1 MASWIWRFHLKTKP
15 HFRIMFFL
23 QPGILMASPLFVVS
37 WTDPWLHG
45 HHHTAL
51 STVAGEKLWHSS
63 VTIHTQTDPVVHCSG
78 QVLGDTSPRLSPV
91 QSKEGHRMKLV
102 EFRVHLDSEGA
113 TSTNYHQLCDKA
125 EIEDAQM
132 QNTDLEDF
140 CLSTMILHFSCS
152 VTGFSA
158 SLFQHILVSSLVQM
172 CHTQRFFPSQ

>member
-1 MASWIWRFHLKTKP
+1 
-15 HFRIMFFL
+15 
-23 QPGILMASPLFVVS
+23 
-37 WTDPWLHG
+37 
-45 HHHTAL
+45 
-51 STVAGEKLWHSS
+51 
-63 VTIHTQTDPVVHCSG
+63 
-78 QVLGDTSPRLSPV
+78 
-91 QSKEGHRMKLV
+91 MKLV